1 MLKNAKK
8 SKQYSIIVL
17 YDHSFTFRL
26 AFVQTTKTDKQQQ
39 QQNKTSDSASTFSLE
54 SAFSTG
60 FKFCSS

>member
-1 MLKNAKK
+1 MLRNAKK

-39 QQNKTSDSASTFSLE
+39 QNKTSDSASTFS
-54 SAFSTG
+54 
-60 FKFCSS
+60 

>member
-39 QQNKTSDSASTFSLE
+39 QQNKTSDSASTFS
-54 SAFSTG
+54 
-60 FKFCSS
+60 